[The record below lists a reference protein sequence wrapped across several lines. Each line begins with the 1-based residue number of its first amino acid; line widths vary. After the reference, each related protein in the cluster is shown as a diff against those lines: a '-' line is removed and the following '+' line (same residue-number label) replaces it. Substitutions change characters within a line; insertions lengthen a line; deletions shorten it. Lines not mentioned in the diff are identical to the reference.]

1 MAWIFDIKLRKG
13 FLLMFRFG
21 LSIMCAV
28 IFFGGMIAGC
38 KNGPNTPTPIIFAND
53 VFPPLAVNA
62 RSLKIIDNWQRPIA
76 DPYVGHRVNPLP
88 SNILADWASHV
99 LSPVGGSGELIFDMN
114 RVAIT
119 MTDLPK
125 EVGLNGLFSDQQS
138 KKITAEIEARIIWLQ
153 PVGGTQ
159 ARVDLD
165 ASHSITIHESANPNE
180 VSQKTHESMKGAL
193 ARLDSQVR
201 KELTMIDRIIL
212 P

>member
-1 MAWIFDIKLRKG
+1 MLRLRIRA
-13 FLLMFRFG
+13 F
-21 LSIMCAV
+21 CV
-28 IFFGGMIAGC
+28 IILFGGMMTSCNIRS
-38 KNGPNTPTPIIFAND
+38 NTSPPTVFVTDA
-53 VFPPLAVNA
+53 FPPLALNA
-62 RSLKIIDNWQRPIA
+62 RSLKIIDNWQMPIA

-99 LSPVGGSGELIFDMN
+99 LNPAGGSGEIIFDMN

-119 MTDLPK
+119 MTDLPRK
-125 EVGLNGLFSDQQS
+125 VGLNDMFLDQQS
-138 KKITAEIEARIIWLQ
+138 KKITAEIAAQIIWLQ

-159 ARVDLD
+159 ARIDLD

-193 ARLDSQVR
+193 ARLDRQVR
-201 KELTMIDRIIL
+201 KELAMIDRIIL